1 MELIRELE
9 KYLVTDKHEKVLEI
23 ESKSHQAIEV
33 CSNKKYSVEKLKQ
46 DEFATAFLSDA
57 IKLKILIEEERT
69 KNTVIAAW

>member
-33 CSNKKYSVEKLKQ
+33 CSNKKYSVEKLKR

-57 IKLKILIEEERT
+57 IKLKILIEE
-69 KNTVIAAW
+69 VL